1 MILPAHCDLE
11 AFCNGLGHG
20 LGYATEMRFNPKES
34 LTSFSMKNV
43 TVLKISRI
51 SGKALWDDSV
61 FCDAMKFIGM
71 SNYYF
76 KISPL
81 DGAFLSQ
88 IIFCIFKNPVVPQG
102 QKFKYHWWHFI
113 HDTEIF
119 V

>member
-51 SGKALWDDSV
+51 SGKALWDDNV

-71 SNYYF
+71 SCYHF
-76 KISPL
+76 KIPPL
-81 DGAFLSQ
+81 DGGYLHLVCFVSNSQFERQVDRFYFLMV
-88 IIFCIFKNPVVPQG
+88 IA
-102 QKFKYHWWHFI
+102 
-113 HDTEIF
+113 
-119 V
+119 